1 MQIASLQDLK
11 AHLSEYADRAEREH
25 ERFTITRNGRPS
37 FVVMSAEDLESL
49 EETLFWLSRPGTRE
63 DLAEARA
70 AEDAGDAGAGMDE
83 AELRASLGLAS
94 GAE

>member
-37 FVVMSAEDLESL
+37 FVVMSADDLESL

-70 AEDAGDAGAGMDE
+70 AEDAGAGMDE